1 MHKNL
6 SKRQQPVVENL
17 QHTLDQAKAI
27 AAAISDNAIEEQIPI
42 PVNTLV
48 SLSDELFRIRA
59 YLETANEISV
69 PFSKTF
75 MTSIKDLKSDHKN
88 ARKRTDRSATL
99 IEESL
104 KKYGAARS
112 IVIDEDNRVLA
123 GNGTIE
129 GAKAAGL
136 ENVRV
141 IETDGDEII
150 AVKRKGLTED
160 QKVGLA
166 LADNRASDLSAWD
179 ASMLHELGKEHDLS
193 PWFETEDLVELMGD
207 RNDPTVP
214 QDFPEVDDELETEH
228 RCPSC
233 GYEWSG
239 KTK

>member
-1 MHKNL
+1 
-6 SKRQQPVVENL
+6 
-17 QHTLDQAKAI
+17 
-27 AAAISDNAIEEQIPI
+27 
-42 PVNTLV
+42 
-48 SLSDELFRIRA
+48 
-59 YLETANEISV
+59 
-69 PFSKTF
+69 

>member
-1 MHKNL
+1 
-6 SKRQQPVVENL
+6 
-17 QHTLDQAKAI
+17 
-27 AAAISDNAIEEQIPI
+27 
-42 PVNTLV
+42 
-48 SLSDELFRIRA
+48 
-59 YLETANEISV
+59 
-69 PFSKTF
+69 

-179 ASMLHELGKEHDLS
+179 ASMLHELGKEHDLA

-207 RNDPTVP
+207 
-214 QDFPEVDDELETEH
+214 
-228 RCPSC
+228 
-233 GYEWSG
+233 
-239 KTK
+239 

>member
-1 MHKNL
+1 
-6 SKRQQPVVENL
+6 
-17 QHTLDQAKAI
+17 
-27 AAAISDNAIEEQIPI
+27 
-42 PVNTLV
+42 
-48 SLSDELFRIRA
+48 
-59 YLETANEISV
+59 
-69 PFSKTF
+69 

-104 KKYGAARS
+104 KRYGAARS

-150 AVKRKGLTED
+150 AVKRKGLTEE

-166 LADNRASDLSAWD
+166 LADNRSSDLSDWD
-179 ASMLHELGKEHDLS
+179 ASMIHQLAIQHDIS
-193 PWFETEDLVELMGD
+193 PWFEPEDLTAMMGD
-207 RNDPTVP
+207 RDDPTVP
-214 QDFPEVDDELETEH
+214 DDFKEVDEDLETEH

-239 KTK
+239 KAN

>member
-1 MHKNL
+1 
-6 SKRQQPVVENL
+6 
-17 QHTLDQAKAI
+17 
-27 AAAISDNAIEEQIPI
+27 
-42 PVNTLV
+42 
-48 SLSDELFRIRA
+48 
-59 YLETANEISV
+59 
-69 PFSKTF
+69 

-233 GYEWSG
+233 GYEWRG

>member
-1 MHKNL
+1 
-6 SKRQQPVVENL
+6 
-17 QHTLDQAKAI
+17 
-27 AAAISDNAIEEQIPI
+27 
-42 PVNTLV
+42 
-48 SLSDELFRIRA
+48 
-59 YLETANEISV
+59 
-69 PFSKTF
+69 

-179 ASMLHELGKEHDLS
+179 ASMLHELGKEHDLA

>member
-1 MHKNL
+1 
-6 SKRQQPVVENL
+6 
-17 QHTLDQAKAI
+17 
-27 AAAISDNAIEEQIPI
+27 
-42 PVNTLV
+42 
-48 SLSDELFRIRA
+48 
-59 YLETANEISV
+59 
-69 PFSKTF
+69 

-160 QKVGLA
+160 EKVGLA

-207 RNDPTVP
+207 RNNPTVP
-214 QDFPEVDDELETEH
+214 EDFPEVDDDLKTEH

-239 KTK
+239 KT